1 MNNELLKVLSAF
13 AIFATA
19 MASGFLPLKLG
30 TSDKGRRLLILGSAF
45 AGGVFLGAGLIHMI
59 GDSQEKFSELGS
71 DDEYPLA
78 LLLAGI
84 GLLMVLLIEKVAAA
98 SDEATA
104 SSNRRPYLLLAV
116 LSVHSLIAGTSLGL
130 EGAAGTFV
138 VILIAILAHKGFAA
152 FSLGVSFN
160 QAKLSPTQYR
170 RLLLFFSLTTPLGVI
185 LGTIAASALHGRT
198 ATRFEAIFDGLAAGT
213 FLYVATLDLISET
226 FEDLVLRWGKF
237 FSLGAGF
244 SLMALIAIWS

>member
-30 TSDKGRRLLILGSAF
+30 TSDNGRRLLILGSAF

-98 SDEATA
+98 SSEA
-104 SSNRRPYLLLAV
+104 
-116 LSVHSLIAGTSLGL
+116 
-130 EGAAGTFV
+130 
-138 VILIAILAHKGFAA
+138 
-152 FSLGVSFN
+152 
-160 QAKLSPTQYR
+160 
-170 RLLLFFSLTTPLGVI
+170 
-185 LGTIAASALHGRT
+185 AAS
-198 ATRFEAIFDGLAAGT
+198 
-213 FLYVATLDLISET
+213 
-226 FEDLVLRWGKF
+226 
-237 FSLGAGF
+237 
-244 SLMALIAIWS
+244 